1 MKRAEKLAA
10 RHMDVIG
17 EVFTAYGQNLSKV
30 AMKFLPFAV
39 TLIGLHM
46 EAREPSSARVHSQA
60 NALLTMM
67 FITLLELERVPEDQN
82 DLAHD
87 TFFPMLMEHAKS
99 MYMLTDD
106 EDELGQPT
114 VGNVNNG

>member
-17 EVFTAYGQNLSKV
+17 EVAIAYGQNLSKV

-46 EAREPSSARVHSQA
+46 EAREPSSARVHNQA
-60 NALLTMM
+60 EALLSMM
-67 FITLLELERVPEDQN
+67 FIALFDLEKVPEDQH
-82 DLAHD
+82 DTAHD

-99 MYMLTDD
+99 MYMFTDD
-106 EDELGQPT
+106 EEELGQPT
-114 VGNVNNG
+114 VGNVSNG

>member
-10 RHMDVIG
+10 RHMDVVG
-17 EVFTAYGQNLSKV
+17 EIATTYGQNLSKV

-46 EAREPSSARVHSQA
+46 EAREPSSARAQA
-60 NALLTMM
+60 QAEALLSMM
-67 FITLLELERVPEDQN
+67 FIALLDLERVPEDQH
-82 DLAHD
+82 DMARD
-87 TFFPMLMEHAKS
+87 TFFPALMEHAKS

-106 EDELGQPT
+106 EEELGQPT